1 MQAIYLPSKLEKPE
15 IYQDFKGRKIKFFSW
30 ASGFTIPELTIT
42 LGKHL
47 KANIERGGSP
57 EITDASIKIEDI
69 YLNLQIALNKAE
81 HVAVDQLGQHGA
93 NTLKAQKQTQTIK
106 AGGSKYPQLENMF
119 SKKSFGTR
127 N

>member
-1 MQAIYLPSKLEKPE
+1 LENLKF
-15 IYQDFKGRKIKFFSW
+15 IKILKAEKQKIVSF
-30 ASGFTIPELTIT
+30 ASGFTMPEFTIT

-47 KANIERGGSP
+47 EANIERGGSP